1 MRKDYLVFGAPYI
14 GEEEIAEVVATLRS
28 GWIGTG
34 PKTAQFERE
43 FAEYV
48 GAKYAVAVASCTAA
62 LHLSILAL
70 NLKPGDEVITTPMT
84 FCATANAILH
94 SRAVPVF
101 ADIDPVTQNIDPK
114 DVERKITTKTRAILP
129 VHLYGRSCD
138 MDALLAL
145 CEKHR
150 LRFIGDC
157 AHAIETSWH
166 GQRVGGSGDINC
178 FSFYPTKN
186 VVTIEGGMV
195 TTDDEEVAATVKRL
209 ALHGMTKDAWKRFGD
224 DGYKH
229 YQVVHPGYKYNMT
242 DIQASMGLHQLRRV
256 DSLHARR
263 QAIWNRYQEAFKN
276 LPVERPREEEKGT
289 LHAFHLYTLL
299 VDKNRCGIDRDT
311 FLNRLHKLNIGAGVH
326 YVAVHLQPYYME
338 TFGMTRGMFPH
349 AEFVSDRTVSLP
361 LSARLTDQDVGDVI
375 EAVRSALDA

>member
-14 GEEEIAEVVATLRS
+14 GEEEILEVVATLRS

-43 FAEYV
+43 FAQYV
-48 GAKYAVAVASCTAA
+48 GVKHAVAVASCTAA

-70 NLKPGDEVITTPMT
+70 NLRPGDEVITTPLT

-94 SRAVPVF
+94 SHAVPVF
-101 ADIDPVTQNIDPK
+101 ADIDPKTLNIDPRE
-114 DVERKITTKTRAILP
+114 VERKITRKTRAVLP
-129 VHLYGRSCD
+129 VHLYGRPCD
-138 MDALLAL
+138 VDALIEL
-145 CEKHR
+145 CKKHR
-150 LRFIGDC
+150 LKYIGDC
-157 AHAIETSWH
+157 AHAIETKW
-166 GQRVGGSGDINC
+166 GDRRVGGYGDINC

-242 DIQASMGLHQLRRV
+242 DVQASMGLHQLRRV
-256 DSLHARR
+256 DALHSRR
-263 QAIWNRYQEAFKN
+263 EAVWMRYQEAFKT
-276 LPVERPREEEKGT
+276 LPVERPPDQDKGT
-289 LHAFHLYTLL
+289 LHAYHLYTLL
-299 VDKNRCGIDRDT
+299 IDRKKCGVDRDT
-311 FLNRLHKLNIGAGVH
+311 FLNKLHKLNIGAGVH

-338 TFGMTRGMFPH
+338 SFGMKRGMFPH

-375 EAVRSALDA
+375 AAVREILG